1 MTYGHLFQPDPLIV
15 EHGGGRR
22 DGGLSSE
29 KRLMIAVLRNALEC
43 YQQHLLSNDHLGREL
58 FLEAAAWIQSTSR
71 DGLFSFEGIAEQL
84 DIDPGYLRRQL
95 GKWRERRLAQASA
108 AGIPSAAP
116 VTPITDP

>member
-1 MTYGHLFQPDPLIV
+1 LFQPDPLIV

-43 YQQHLLSNDHLGREL
+43 YQQHLLSTDHLGREL
-58 FLEAAAWIQSTSR
+58 FREAAAWIQSTSR

-84 DIDPGYLRRQL
+84 DLDPGYLRHQL
-95 GKWRERRLAQASA
+95 MRWRDRRLAQASDAPA
-108 AGIPSAAP
+108 AAAP
-116 VTPITDP
+116 PAPPVTDP